1 MFAVLRVF
9 HATFKGEITFPE
21 SYALP
26 KKIRK
31 QLGGVT
37 IEREGWSRL
46 FSFMEWE
53 TFTELSR
60 KWCQIKQPNSQ
71 LRFVVDKHH
80 LKDIAF
86 RICGTRARGKGSDVN
101 IRAHWL

>member
-1 MFAVLRVF
+1 MQHVFAVLRVF
-9 HATFKGEITFPE
+9 HATLKGEIAFPE

-37 IEREGWSRL
+37 IELEGWSRL

-60 KWCQIKQPNSQ
+60 KS
-71 LRFVVDKHH
+71 
-80 LKDIAF
+80 
-86 RICGTRARGKGSDVN
+86 GARSSN
-101 IRAHWL
+101 PILNCAL